1 MLPTSFRRIVASAG
15 GEQVQVRVVLPI
27 AAMRVEHGNVA
38 PPERLAPDVTIEI
51 IQALRPTA
59 HERAQHDCRVLV
71 KGRAEHRRDRQDDV
85 PIDDALME
93 ALAHLADP
101 VVHGDFGA
109 PQAQRRLTAH
119 RHQVLALATVQAAV
133 LGIAYF
139 FRVAARQHLGH
150 QALVVRRLVARMGLL
165 KRLPVVSK
173 DLLEDIP
180 VPRGG
185 CHHRSA
191 PSGGDQ
197 IVAMER
203 LYHASAASSTP
214 HPASLR
220 YPHPPR
226 LSLMKESLRDPKNA
240 NSYTMH
246 DAPCGRSRRGD
257 RLRPSPQ
264 LPIRANCLKLNQK
277 KCKLLYD
284 RHKLKR

>member
-1 MLPTSFRRIVASAG
+1 MPLPFATQEIVGQVLEMLPARALAIIPPTG
-15 GEQVQVRVVLPI
+15 GEQMQMGMVLAI
-27 AAMRVEHGNVA
+27 AAMRVEHRDGA
-38 PPERLAPDVTIEI
+38 PSERLALDGAIEI

-85 PIDDALME
+85 PRDDALME

-133 LGIAYF
+133 LGRAYF
-139 FRVAARQHLGH
+139 CRVAARQHLGH

-191 PSGGDQ
+191 PNGGDQ

-203 LYHASAASSTP
+203 LYHASTASSTP

-220 YPHPPR
+220 YPHPTR
-226 LSLMKESLRDPKNA
+226 LSLMNESFRDRKNA
-240 NSYTMH
+240 FSYTMH
-246 DAPCGRSRRGD
+246 IAPYGRTFQSGAGPLHACAPPGALSER
-257 RLRPSPQ
+257 
-264 LPIRANCLKLNQK
+264 
-277 KCKLLYD
+277 
-284 RHKLKR
+284 